1 MPPYLVW
8 CGAPGRTR
16 TCGPLLSFQHQ
27 AFPDR
32 PSNRGCWLDY
42 ILDVTVP
49 TRIVSEDPSEQ
60 SCAFIPR
67 GFLRITQSSWIFTR
81 TFSIE
86 VPEALRAS
94 PHTGSSTQWVPDR
107 FPIKAP
113 TRQMLYPLSYR
124 GINVNGLRMLAR
136 HGRNL

>member
-49 TRIVSEDPSEQ
+49 TRIVSEDPS
-60 SCAFIPR
+60 
-67 GFLRITQSSWIFTR
+67 GTKLRFYPS
-81 TFSIE
+81 
-86 VPEALRAS
+86 
-94 PHTGSSTQWVPDR
+94 R
-107 FPIKAP
+107 FPADYPILVDFYSDLFDRS
-113 TRQMLYPLSYR
+113 TRGSQGVPAYRVVHSMGSRPLP
-124 GINVNGLRMLAR
+124 
-136 HGRNL
+136 H